1 MKLPVL
7 AVPILRVS
15 HRRPVPSHGVR
26 KRRLEQVVILDQ
38 QHLHGDTQACAHMQA
53 KRQEPPSVKKMKK
66 TAKSEHMTHNKTHDK
81 AHNNPQ
87 QGYLYPLPS
96 KLTLPLSI
104 REVSEAEDVPLAWK
118 HHRLVW
124 PHSPAPNRQDKIQI
138 WASVKRPPLSCSM
151 ALRCD

>member
-66 TAKSEHMTHNKTHDK
+66 TGLSGIFAASLELTREGAIKILQEKIFEKIMIKKTT
-81 AHNNPQ
+81 N
-87 QGYLYPLPS
+87 
-96 KLTLPLSI
+96 
-104 REVSEAEDVPLAWK
+104 
-118 HHRLVW
+118 
-124 PHSPAPNRQDKIQI
+124 
-138 WASVKRPPLSCSM
+138 
-151 ALRCD
+151 